1 MRKRSEGARAKQLLR
16 YCKYKEVNVEIR
28 EENVKRRE
36 DFASEVNAVALL
48 VGREAAQTI
57 TQATKLAAVAL
68 ADDVN
73 EHYDEL
79 VQAAKIGART
89 AFRTRVAPRARADVC
104 AGASTRAVRDAP
116 LRHELGILGANEAKH
131 AASVILR
138 SAEVRARAG
147 RLAGLPA
154 AAL

>member
-1 MRKRSEGARAKQLLR
+1 MR
-16 YCKYKEVNVEIR
+16 EV
-28 EENVKRRE
+28 NVKRRE

-48 VGREAAQTI
+48 VGRESAQTI
-57 TQATKLAAVAL
+57 AQATKLAAVAL

-104 AGASTRAVRDAP
+104 AGASTRAVHHAP
-116 LRHELGILGANEAKH
+116 LRHELGILGANLRVPEQKIG
-131 AASVILR
+131 SVRNIPEHCSRGRLFGTDWN
-138 SAEVRARAG
+138 RAG
-147 RLAGLPA
+147 TGNDRKPSNPS
-154 AAL
+154 